1 MEDNRIIERIKSL
14 IDWLIFNKAI
24 KNRRELA
31 EKLGYTESSL
41 SQILNEKVNLP
52 EKFIKKLSD
61 IDENINIDWIF
72 KGEGEMIIK
81 NKLLETRIDYISNNN
96 QTEYLL
102 KIINNLEYTIT
113 IQKELI
119 EELKKK
125 NKTI

>member
-61 IDENINIDWIF
+61 IDENINID
-72 KGEGEMIIK
+72 
-81 NKLLETRIDYISNNN
+81 
-96 QTEYLL
+96 
-102 KIINNLEYTIT
+102 
-113 IQKELI
+113 
-119 EELKKK
+119 
-125 NKTI
+125 

>member
-61 IDENINIDWIF
+61 IDENIKIDWIF

>member
-1 MEDNRIIERIKSL
+1 
-14 IDWLIFNKAI
+14 
-24 KNRRELA
+24 
-31 EKLGYTESSL
+31 
-41 SQILNEKVNLP
+41 
-52 EKFIKKLSD
+52 
-61 IDENINIDWIF
+61 
-72 KGEGEMIIK
+72 MIIK